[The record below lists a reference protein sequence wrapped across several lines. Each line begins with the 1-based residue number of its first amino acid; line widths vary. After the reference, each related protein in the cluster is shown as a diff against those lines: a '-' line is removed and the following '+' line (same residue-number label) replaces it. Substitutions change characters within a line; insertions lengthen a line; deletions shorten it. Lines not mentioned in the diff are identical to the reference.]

1 MPYTKLQI
9 LRSTGSEHIPSA
21 FQLDYGQL
29 AVAYHTH
36 SSGEPD
42 GRIFYKDS
50 NNVVQVITANRTG
63 SYSGTFTGSITNAV
77 TASFVSGAYVAD
89 WSRTSQ
95 TASFIS
101 GAYTAKWAL
110 TASNVNTSSFAIYA
124 VTAAFALNGGGGG
137 GGSGSSVRDT
147 IVEISPSLNSLEM
160 YTSSITNF
168 GKSFLLF
175 STVVDNYA
183 RVRLYGSASHQLQDV
198 TRSIGTDPAS
208 TAGVIVDLVLS
219 GSPTYYN
226 FTLSPMVVGSNRD
239 VPVSNTIYYSVTN
252 LTGGTTQ
259 ISMSFNRLSLES

>member
-29 AVAYHTH
+29 AIAYHTH
-36 SSGEPD
+36 SSGESD

-63 SYSGTFTGSITNAV
+63 SYSGTFTGSITNAA
-77 TASFVSGAYVAD
+77 TASFVSHSY
-89 WSRTSQ
+89 TSN
-95 TASFIS
+95 
-101 GAYTAKWAL
+101 WAL
-110 TASNVNTSSFAIYA
+110 SSSHAITSSNANTSSFAIYA
-124 VTAAFALNGGGGG
+124 VTASFALNGGGGG

-252 LTGGTTQ
+252 LSAGTTQ